1 LSDLHNVPKNEV
13 PLNIANSQIVSV
25 IKVKR
30 ALLSVIDV
38 KLYA

>member
-13 PLNIANSQIVSV
+13 PLNIGNSQIVSV